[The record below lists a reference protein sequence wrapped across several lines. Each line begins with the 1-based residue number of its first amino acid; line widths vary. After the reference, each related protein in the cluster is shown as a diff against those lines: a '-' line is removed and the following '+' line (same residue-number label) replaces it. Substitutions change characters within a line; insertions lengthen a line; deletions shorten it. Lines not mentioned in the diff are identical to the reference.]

1 MFSFEHAHNL
11 GTAVLVF
18 IGLLGGYVLL
28 LRIREYYRE
37 SPDPKITYASR
48 TEHEKLRQHLTET
61 LRESRAEVER
71 LRGDIRLDNDR
82 INRFITSH
90 RGELSAALAGQAL
103 LNQRLTEVS
112 TKLDRLTE
120 RS

>member
-90 RGELSAALAGQAL
+90 RGELSAALAGQVL

-112 TKLDRLTE
+112 TKLDRFTE